1 MFLATDAILLLMANV
16 ASGLDVHPAVI
27 ERRIAMEL
35 PFMATEE
42 LIVRA
47 VRAGGDRQV
56 VHETIR
62 KHSLEASRAL
72 KNGAEVNDLIQRLG
86 KDKSFGVKVKDLE
99 AAIDARRFVGRAPEQ
114 VDEFL
119 RDVITPLFAG
129 DIAKSDR
136 TEELRV

>member
-1 MFLATDAILLLMANV
+1 MSNV
-16 ASGLDVHPAVI
+16 SSGLEVHPAVI
-27 ERRIAMEL
+27 GRRVAAEL
-35 PFMATEE
+35 PFMATEQ

-62 KHSLEASRAL
+62 KHSIEAARAM
-72 KNGAEVNDLIQRLG
+72 KDGAESNDLLERLSR
-86 KDKSFGVKVKDLE
+86 DKSFGVKLKDLE
-99 AAIDARRFVGRAPEQ
+99 GAIDPKRFVGRAPEQ

-129 DIAKSDR
+129 DTAQPR
-136 TEELRV
+136 RAEELRV